1 MKLKRF
7 LSLFFV
13 VLLAVCIPCAFL
25 AGCNG
30 NSGDDGTDGNTSNN
44 GSNGDKTYTGDAIFT
59 EGMTLAQL
67 RAATENIYNFTVEYQ
82 WGETESEANSYSNGK
97 TVLKYD
103 DYDYY
108 KYDYEDWL
116 SIENGVD
123 HSYVAELFGF
133 CQDGYYYDY
142 YDYFYRYGSEEEGEK
157 SIKKSL
163 LTNVDVD
170 SYKYPLLWEVGI
182 EYLTDGE
189 AGLKVNEEEI
199 APEDYQVT
207 SSYVRLKGSVLEYGY
222 TAVGKEG
229 TSHEG
234 ETTQWDIK
242 IYGVNAT
249 VVDTGKIQSEL
260 ADAEWH
266 DEVWYNQ
273 CHYMKDVDKDGNE
286 YYYVYSGGGNG
297 VEDTINTLPVKPRE
311 S

>member
-1 MKLKRF
+1 MKFKRF

-13 VLLAVCIPCAFL
+13 VLLAVCIPCPFL

-30 NSGDDGTDGNTSNN
+30 NSGDDGTDGNTSDN

-82 WGETESEANSYSNGK
+82 FGGTESEANSYYNGK
-97 TVLKYD
+97 TVFKFD

-108 KYDYEDWL
+108 EYEDCL

-123 HSYVAELFGF
+123 DYSYVYEGFSF

-142 YDYFYRYGSEEEGEK
+142 DYDYRYGSEEEK
-157 SIKKSL
+157 SIEKSL
-163 LTNVDVD
+163 LTNVD
-170 SYKYPLLWEVGI
+170 SYKFSLWEEGI
-182 EYLTDGE
+182 EYSFTDGE
-189 AGLKVNEEEI
+189 AGLEVDEEEI
-199 APEDYQVT
+199 ASKYYQVT
-207 SSYVRLKGSVLEYGY
+207 SSYVRLKGSVLEYGW
-222 TAVGKEG
+222 TAVGKAG
-229 TSHEG
+229 TSYEG
-234 ETTQWDIK
+234 KTEQYDVK

-249 VVDTGKIQSEL
+249 VIDTGKIQSEL
-260 ADAEWH
+260 ADAEWD
-266 DEVWYNQ
+266 DEVWYNGY
-273 CHYMKDVDKDGNE
+273 HYMKDVDKDGNE

-297 VEDTINTLPVKPRE
+297 AEETINTLPVKPRE